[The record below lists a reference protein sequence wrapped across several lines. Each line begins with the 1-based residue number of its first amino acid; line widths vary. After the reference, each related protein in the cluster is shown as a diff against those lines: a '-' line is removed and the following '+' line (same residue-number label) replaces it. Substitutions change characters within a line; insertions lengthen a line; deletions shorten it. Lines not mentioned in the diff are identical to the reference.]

1 MIQLPLTCLALM
13 EKKGVARSSE
23 LAAAGASRSQI
34 TRWVRMGLLTRAA
47 RGLYALPGAQIDESR
62 SLQLVAGRSPR
73 TLFCLLT
80 ALRLHGLTTQSPS
93 EVWIAL
99 GNKDHVPRLDHPPIR
114 AIRFSAESLIA
125 GVEELGVNGTLLRVT
140 SVAKTV
146 ADCFKYR
153 SKVGLDVALEALK
166 EARRTQKAS
175 TRDLWIYAQI
185 NRVGDIMRPYLE
197 AVE

>member
-1 MIQLPLTCLALM
+1 MMQLPLTCLALM
-13 EKKGVARSSE
+13 EKKGMARSSE
-23 LAAAGASRSQI
+23 LTAAGASRSQI
-34 TRWVRMGLLTRAA
+34 TRWVRAGLLTHAA
-47 RGLYALPGAQIDESR
+47 RGLYALPGAQIDESW
-62 SLQLVAGRSPR
+62 SLQLVASRSPR
-73 TLFCLLT
+73 ALFCLLT

-99 GNKDHVPRLDHPPIR
+99 GNKDHVPRLEHPPIR
-114 AIRFSAESLIA
+114 VIRFSPESLA
-125 GVEELGVNGTLLRVT
+125 TGVEMLSVNGFLFRVT
-140 SVAKTV
+140 SMAKTV

-175 TRDLWIYAQI
+175 TQDLWAYAQI
-185 NRVGDIMRPYLE
+185 NRVSDIMRPYLE

>member
-1 MIQLPLTCLALM
+1 M

>member
-1 MIQLPLTCLALM
+1 MVHLPQPCLTLLQKA
-13 EKKGVARSSE
+13 GVARSGE
-23 LAAAGASRSQI
+23 LAATGASRSQI
-34 TRWVRMGLLTRAA
+34 TRWVRAGLLTRAA
-47 RGLYALPGAQIDESR
+47 RGLYALPGAQIDESW

-73 TLFCLLT
+73 VLLCLLT

-114 AIRFSAESLIA
+114 AIRFSPESLIA
-125 GVEELGVNGTLLRVT
+125 GVEELSVNGTLFRVT

-166 EARRTQKAS
+166 EARHTQKAS
-175 TRDLWIYAQI
+175 TQDLWTYAQI